1 MPYKFSQ
8 ELRAQLIAYFLQKYQ
23 VDISQELA
31 DEYLDSMADLYM
43 AFSRLS
49 VKE

>member
-1 MPYKFSQ
+1 MSYKFSP

-31 DEYLDSMADLYM
+31 DEYLDSMADLYL
-43 AFSRLS
+43 AFSQMNE
-49 VKE
+49 KK